1 MRCPNRSSIEFATL
15 RLARRSIKEVER
27 LTHIREACMIFS
39 MKRQILLR
47 ALTLVTS
54 ASALILTSCT
64 TTETRIKERPA
75 AYAALSPSDHAL
87 VPQGHVR
94 DGMSQAADNNP
105 WVPRR

>member
-1 MRCPNRSSIEFATL
+1 
-15 RLARRSIKEVER
+15 
-27 LTHIREACMIFS
+27 MIFS

-75 AYAALSPSDHAL
+75 AYAALSPSDQAL
-87 VPQGHVR
+87 VQQGQVR
-94 DGMSQAADNNP
+94 EGMSQDAVYIA
-105 WVPRR
+105 